1 MNDLASDEEI
11 FAEKNRECVEL
22 KARLQDLESSS
33 EQGGQAYEGA
43 LDRIRQQET
52 ELVEQQTQIQEL
64 QNLLQQMRGNKVG
77 IGILTRWLLYLDYV
91 FYIIRNI
98 VWNH

>member
-22 KARLQDLESSS
+22 KARLQDLESTS
-33 EQGGQAYEGA
+33 EQGGKAYEGA

-77 IGILTRWLLYLDYV
+77 HWWFHLMAFTLRLLC
-91 FYIIRNI
+91 FT
-98 VWNH
+98 